1 MRNRTR
7 KVHVNA
13 PMIAAVATAVFRGGP
28 VEGEA
33 VASRHPSGRGTLL
46 RVHLTKVPK
55 GEHGFHIHR
64 AGDLRGEGC
73 KGACDHFH
81 VGRPCRHGAA
91 PTSHTRKARHS
102 HSQRHSQRHSGLHSA
117 RQSASQSW
125 RSSSLELDRHSGDLG
140 NIPSASPTHP
150 FCRSYH
156 LAEFPPHILWGR
168 SLIVHADKDD
178 LGKGSHEDSGTTG
191 HSGTRIGC
199 AIFGRASGC
208 V

>member
-1 MRNRTR
+1 MRIQTR
-7 KVHVNA
+7 RRQRATRRHRSTEG
-13 PMIAAVATAVFRGGP
+13 AVATAVFRGGS

-46 RVHLTKVPK
+46 RVKMTKVPK

-91 PTSHTRKARHS
+91 PTSRKARH
-102 HSQRHSQRHSGLHSA
+102 H
-117 RQSASQSW
+117 
-125 RSSSLELDRHSGDLG
+125 ERHSGDLG

-150 FCRSYH
+150 FSRSYH
-156 LAEFPPHILWGR
+156 LAEFPPHVLWGR

-178 LGKGSHEDSGTTG
+178 LGKGSHPDSGTTG
-191 HSGTRIGC
+191 HSGARIGC
-199 AIFGRASGC
+199 AVFGRASGC
-208 V
+208 I

>member
-1 MRNRTR
+1 MARHTVKRRATGATRRHRNSTKKTKRD
-7 KVHVNA
+7 V
-13 PMIAAVATAVFRGGP
+13 PIAVAVFKGGP

-33 VASRHPSGRGTLL
+33 VAARHPSGRGTVLS
-46 RVHLTKVPK
+46 VHLTKVPK
-55 GEHGFHIHR
+55 GDHGFHIHR

-81 VGRPCRHGAA
+81 VGRPCRHGSA
-91 PTSHTRKARHS
+91 PSHRHTRKARHS
-102 HSQRHSQRHSGLHSA
+102 HRHNQ
-117 RQSASQSW
+117 
-125 RSSSLELDRHSGDLG
+125 RHSGDLG

-150 FCRSYH
+150 FRCSYH
-156 LAEFPPHILWGR
+156 LADFPPEALWGR

-191 HSGTRIGC
+191 HSGSRIAC
-199 AIFGRASGC
+199 SIFGRAGGC

>member
-1 MRNRTR
+1 MQRRTMRRQRATR
-7 KVHVNA
+7 RINHRSA
-13 PMIAAVATAVFRGGP
+13 EGEAVATAVFRGGP

-46 RVHLTKVPK
+46 QVKMTKVPK

-81 VGRPCRHGAA
+81 VGHPCRHGPA
-91 PTSHTRKARHS
+91 PNHTRKARH
-102 HSQRHSQRHSGLHSA
+102 H
-117 RQSASQSW
+117 
-125 RSSSLELDRHSGDLG
+125 ERHSGDLG

-150 FCRSYH
+150 FRCSYH
-156 LAEFPPHILWGR
+156 LAEFPPHVLWGR

-178 LGKGSHEDSGTTG
+178 LGKGSHPDSGTTG
-191 HSGTRIGC
+191 HSGARIGC

-208 V
+208 I

>member
-1 MRNRTR
+1 MRMQTR
-7 KVHVNA
+7 RVRQATKHSA
-13 PMIAAVATAVFRGGP
+13 PVATAVFRGGP

-33 VASRHPSGRGTLL
+33 VASNHPSGRGTLL
-46 RVHLTKVPK
+46 RVHFTKVPK

-81 VGRPCRHGAA
+81 VGRPCRHGSA

-102 HSQRHSQRHSGLHSA
+102 GEHSVEHSA
-117 RQSASQSW
+117 RQSA
-125 RSSSLELDRHSGDLG
+125 RHFCHSSSKELERHSGDLG

-156 LAEFPPHILWGR
+156 LAEFPPHVLWGR

>member
-1 MRNRTR
+1 MMRTVKRRATR
-7 KVHVNA
+7 RHRKTKRDGQA
-13 PMIAAVATAVFRGGP
+13 IAVAVFKGGP

-33 VASRHPSGRGTLL
+33 VAAHHPSGQGTVLH
-46 RVHLTKVPK
+46 VHLTKVPK

-81 VGRPCRHGAA
+81 VGRPCRHGSA
-91 PTSHTRKARHS
+91 PSHRHTRRH
-102 HSQRHSQRHSGLHSA
+102 RYTT
-117 RQSASQSW
+117 
-125 RSSSLELDRHSGDLG
+125 ERHSGDLG

-150 FCRSYH
+150 FRCSYH
-156 LAEFPPHILWGR
+156 LADFPPEALWGR

-191 HSGTRIGC
+191 HSGSRIAC
-199 AIFGRASGC
+199 SIFGRAGGC